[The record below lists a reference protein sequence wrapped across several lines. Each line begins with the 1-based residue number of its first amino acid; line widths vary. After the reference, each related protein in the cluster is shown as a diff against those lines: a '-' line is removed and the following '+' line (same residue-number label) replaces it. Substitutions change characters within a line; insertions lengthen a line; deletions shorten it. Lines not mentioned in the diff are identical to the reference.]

1 MIGLMGGDGYTQDA
15 YAPTYRRTWQDDGRG
30 FAVEAVLCCPR
41 SGHWSWRVSRVDRH
55 GQNDAARLRTTLA
68 HGVKTCY
75 SDAGIAAGAVVADVL
90 RAAAN

>member
-1 MIGLMGGDGYTQDA
+1 MDLWAETA
-15 YAPTYRRTWQDDGRG
+15 TRRTHTRRRTAARGRTMG
-30 FAVEAVLCCPR
+30 VAVEAVLCCPR